1 MNQTFLALGAVAI
14 FMYLSVN
21 IHQSYV
27 QAARQTV
34 GHQEEM
40 DAINYGLT
48 LSDELYSQSFN
59 YDSLDTYY
67 GDLNNLN
74 NRSQRKNF
82 VTPSDDT
89 LAATIELSSEQEI
102 IIGAT
107 GRLATINVYRIEKG
121 QSKWMSEQIVSI
133 VPFNAN

>member
-1 MNQTFLALGAVAI
+1 MNQTFLSLGAVAI

-21 IHQSYV
+21 IHKSYV

-67 GDLNNLN
+67 GNLDN
-74 NRSQRKNF
+74 LSNSSERKNF
-82 VTPSDDT
+82 ITPSNDT
-89 LAATIELSSEQEI
+89 LAATIELSEEEEI
-102 IIGAT
+102 ILGAT
-107 GRLATINVYRIEKG
+107 GRLATINVYRIDGG
-121 QSKWMSEQIVSI
+121 QAKWMSEQVVSL
-133 VPFNAN
+133 VPFNGN

>member
-21 IHQSYV
+21 IHKSYV

-74 NRSQRKNF
+74 NQSQRKNF
-82 VTPSDDT
+82 VTPSNDT
-89 LAATIELSSEQEI
+89 LAATVELSEEEEI

-121 QSKWMSEQIVSI
+121 QAKWMSEQIVSI